1 MTAKSWLTMT
11 MLKPYS
17 RCKSASSFRIC
28 RCHCT
33 SNALVGS
40 SNTSTRRFDN
50 QGAGDGKPLPLAA

>member
-40 SNTSTRRFDN
+40 SNTSTEGLTIRAR
-50 QGAGDGKPLPLAA
+50 ATASRCL